1 MIVWING
8 ASGAAV
14 RAVAREV
21 RAVLADSTLFDPRDL
36 FARLPVPPPEG
47 SDPLD
52 LPLGRRLF
60 VETVAALLDEVG
72 GVLVIPLPLYA
83 QELRDHLFG
92 RLSSR
97 AIAVHHVRIEADET
111 ILHAWAEPVRNK
123 RGEAGTA
130 RTGTIR
136 TEPVRAERAGAE
148 TARAEPARSETL
160 RGEAAL
166 GDHLATTATRTRSA
180 SVNGTAAPARTSPYT
195 VALAE
200 WLAADAHPLPADPRG
215 PHPTAEA
222 LARLLASGALPAC
235 PIVQTAEPTAE
246 TLAAGVLLF
255 DEIGRF
261 LLVDPTYKPGWE
273 FPGGVVERGEA
284 PSLAGLR
291 EVEEETGLRLRST
304 LRLLVVDWEP
314 PMPPGF
320 GGMRLL
326 FDGGRLSEAAHA
338 SLALPGPELRD
349 WRFVT
354 EEEAAKLLPPVRYAR
369 LRWALRARRT
379 GTIAYLERGTPLTD

>member
-21 RAVLADSTLFDPRDL
+21 CAVLPDSTLFDPRDL
-36 FARLPVPPPEG
+36 LARLPVPPPEG

-52 LPLGRRLF
+52 LPLWRRLF
-60 VETVAALLDEVG
+60 VETAAALLDEVG
-72 GVLVIPLPLYA
+72 GALVVPLPLYA
-83 QELRDHLFG
+83 QERRDHLFG
-92 RLSSR
+92 RLASR

-111 ILHAWAEPVRNK
+111 ILHAWAEPVRT
-123 RGEAGTA
+123 EA
-130 RTGTIR
+130 
-136 TEPVRAERAGAE
+136 VRV
-148 TARAEPARSETL
+148 
-160 RGEAAL
+160 EAAQ
-166 GDHLATTATRTRSA
+166 GDHLAVTATRTRPA
-180 SVNGTAAPARTSPYT
+180 SVIGSADTAYAT
-195 VALAE
+195 ALAE
-200 WLAADAHPLPADPRG
+200 WLAADAHPLPADARG
-215 PHPTAEA
+215 PRPTAEA
-222 LARLLASGALPAC
+222 LAGLLASGALPAC

-255 DEIGRF
+255 DETGRF

-291 EVEEETGLRLRST
+291 EVVEETGIRLRGT

-314 PMPPGF
+314 PVPPAF

-326 FDGGRLSEAAHA
+326 FDGGRLPDAAHA

-379 GTIAYLERGTPLTD
+379 GTIAYLERGTPLPD

>member
-14 RAVAREV
+14 RAVARE
-21 RAVLADSTLFDPRDL
+21 LSGILTDGTLFDPRDL
-36 FARLPVPPPEG
+36 VARLPAAPPEG

-52 LPLGRRLF
+52 LPLWRRLF
-60 VETVAALLDEVG
+60 VETAAALLDEVG
-72 GVLVIPLPLYA
+72 GVLVVPLPLYA
-83 QELRDHLFG
+83 QERRDHLFG
-92 RLSSR
+92 RLASR
-97 AIAVHHVRIEADET
+97 AIAVHHVRVEADET
-111 ILHAWAEPVRNK
+111 ILHAWAQ
-123 RGEAGTA
+123 
-130 RTGTIR
+130 
-136 TEPVRAERAGAE
+136 PVRAETVRV
-148 TARAEPARSETL
+148 
-160 RGEAAL
+160 EAAQ
-166 GDHLATTATRTRSA
+166 GDHLATTATRTRPA
-180 SVNGTAAPARTSPYT
+180 HLNGATAPAPAARASAYAT
-195 VALAE
+195 ALAG

-215 PHPTAEA
+215 PRPTAEA
-222 LARLLASGALPAC
+222 LAGLLASGALPAC

-255 DEIGRF
+255 DRSGRF

-291 EVEEETGLRLRST
+291 EVAEETGVRLRDT

-326 FDGGRLSEAAHA
+326 FDGGNLPEAVHA

-354 EEEAAKLLPPVRYAR
+354 EEEAAGLLPPVRYAR
-369 LRWALRARRT
+369 LRWALRARRA
-379 GTIAYLERGTPLTD
+379 GSIAYLERGKPLTD